1 MSSIQRVCAISIF
14 FGLFGAVTACGSDD
28 DKGGGAEGCKQ
39 VCDKQ
44 AAAKCPS
51 PGGITITTDDCK
63 QFCDAFAQI
72 STACKDALK
81 AESDCQLKLSD
92 ICSDTGCQTQE
103 DAVGQACTK

>member
-28 DKGGGAEGCKQ
+28 DKGGGGADACKQ

-44 AAAKCPS
+44 AAAKCPNA
-51 PGGITITTDDCK
+51 GFTTDDCK
-63 QFCDAFAQI
+63 QLCDAFAQT
-72 STACKDALK
+72 STGCQNALK

-92 ICSDTGCQTQE
+92 VCSDTGCQTQE